1 MSNDWILSIDFGTSN
16 TAAAH
21 TNPTR
26 GGVEAVNLSH
36 DRMTMTSSVYIETP
50 DQVDTGDVALNK
62 AEDNPD
68 GFLAAPKRVVPQQV
82 FQINGYD
89 VPASTPVAAILDSVV
104 KRASREHN
112 NQRPSELVLTHPEAW
127 SDAEV
132 KVLLD
137 AAEKLGLNATT
148 IRTVSEP
155 KAAAQYYSTNSPL
168 EPGDKIAVFD
178 FGGGTLDVA
187 ALQVQPD
194 GSFHIIAARGDNT
207 LGGKSFDAFIRRWV
221 DQQLE
226 DDHPEHLEYLR
237 RRAPLSDRHAVE
249 DSIRR
254 AKELLSEHP
263 TATISVPGD
272 GETIRL
278 QLTRSEFEEIIRHPV
293 QRAVD
298 LARATLVDAGISNP
312 HDLKALYLTGGSS
325 RVPLVQEEIKAL
337 GPVATLDDPK
347 MVVAQ
352 GAISAVGPIV
362 TGLHTAA
369 APTPQQS
376 IHRQAASQ
384 QPTTSQQR
392 PMTAPISAY
401 QSQSQSPDTTAPAK
415 KSKIKLIII
424 TVGTLLAIAALVV
437 AIVMFNKPSSSEKPN
452 EEPKTTAATETTG
465 ETQPTNKAT
474 AEQSGE
480 DVFNAL
486 PESINTE
493 TAACH
498 RRTATLSPL
507 TGTSIS
513 CEVALNGNNVQ
524 YFKPTSPYN
533 SPNITFAHNNDD
545 GAREKALIEQGH
557 YNNNSDASPVS
568 GANGNAAAIAI
579 KDNDTSA
586 TLHYADAE
594 TGLVIESRD
603 FASPEKALEWLEYHK
618 LL

>member
-26 GGVEAVNLSH
+26 GGVEAVSLSH

-50 DQVDTGDVALNK
+50 DHVDTGDVALNK

-226 DDHPEHLEYLR
+226 DDYPEHLEYLR

-278 QLTRSEFEEIIRHPV
+278 QLTRSEFEEIIRYPV

-298 LARATLVDAGISNP
+298 LTRATLADAGINTP
-312 HDLKALYLTGGSS
+312 TDLKALYLTGGSS

-362 TGLHTAA
+362 TGLHTTA
-369 APTPQQS
+369 APTPQQ
-376 IHRQAASQ
+376 QPAPQQ
-384 QPTTSQQR
+384 QPRQQQPLTS
-392 PMTAPISAY
+392 PMSAA
-401 QSQSQSPDTTAPAK
+401 APAT
-415 KSKIKLIII
+415 KSKGKTIGIA
-424 TVGTLLAIAALVV
+424 VGALLAVVALMGALVML
-437 AIVMFNKPSSSEKPN
+437 IRPSSSEKPN
-452 EEPKTTAATETTG
+452 EDPTETATTETTG
-465 ETQPTNKAT
+465 ANAPTEEAPASETPAQ
-474 AEQSGE
+474 QSGE

-486 PESINTE
+486 PESLGKEVGKCN
-493 TAACH
+493 
-498 RRTATLSPL
+498 RRTSTFNSL
-507 TGTSIS
+507 TGTQIS
-513 CEVALNGNNVQ
+513 CEVKFNGDNVQ
-524 YFKPTSPYN
+524 YFKPTGPYDA
-533 SPNITFAHNNDD
+533 PRITFAYNTED
-545 GAREKALIEQGH
+545 GSREKALIEQGR
-557 YNNNSDASPVS
+557 YTDKSDAEPVTTD
-568 GANGNAAAIAI
+568 NAAAIAT

-586 TLHYADAE
+586 TLHYANAE

-603 FASPEKALEWLEYHK
+603 FASPEKAIEWLEHHN

>member
-26 GGVEAVNLSH
+26 GGIEAVSLSH
-36 DRMTMTSSVYIETP
+36 DRMTMPSSVYIETP
-50 DQVDTGDVALNK
+50 DHVDTGDVALNK

-89 VPASTPVAAILDSVV
+89 VPSSTPVAAILDSVV

-112 NQRPSELVLTHPEAW
+112 DQRPSELVLTHPEAW

-155 KAAAQYYSTNSPL
+155 QAAAQYYSTNSPL

-226 DDHPEHLEYLR
+226 DDYPEHLEYLR

-298 LARATLVDAGISNP
+298 LARATLIDAGINNP

-347 MVVAQ
+347 LVVAQ

-362 TGLHTAA
+362 TGLHATTV
-369 APTPQQS
+369 PTPQQPAP
-376 IHRQAASQ
+376 Q
-384 QPTTSQQR
+384 QQR
-392 PMTAPISAY
+392 PMTEPMSAY
-401 QSQSQSPDTTAPAK
+401 QPQSSAEPAK
-415 KSKIKLIII
+415 KSNGKTIGIA
-424 TVGTLLAIAALVV
+424 VGALLAIVAVV
-437 AIVMFNKPSSSEKPN
+437 VVIVMVINPSSSDKPSGEP
-452 EEPKTTAATETTG
+452 EETATMETTG
-465 ETQPTNKAT
+465 ESQPSSEAPAQQT
-474 AEQSGE
+474 SE
-480 DVFNAL
+480 DVLNAL
-486 PESINTE
+486 PESIRNE
-493 TAACH
+493 SGMCN
-498 RRTATLSPL
+498 RRTSSTVNF

-513 CEVALNGNNVQ
+513 CEVKFTGDNVQ
-524 YFKPTSPYN
+524 YFKPTGPYDSPRISFAYN
-533 SPNITFAHNNDD
+533 TEDSS
-545 GAREKALIEQGH
+545 REKALIEQGR
-557 YNNNSDASPVS
+557 YNGKDGAEPVTRGEASAV
-568 GANGNAAAIAI
+568 AA
-579 KDNDTSA
+579 KENDTSA
-586 TLHYADAE
+586 SLHYANAE
-594 TGLVIESRD
+594 TGLTIESRD
-603 FASPEKALEWLEYHK
+603 FASPEKAIEWLEYHK
-618 LL
+618 LF

>member
-26 GGVEAVNLSH
+26 GGVEAVSLSH

-50 DQVDTGDVALNK
+50 DHVDTGDVALNK

-226 DDHPEHLEYLR
+226 DDHPERLEYLR
-237 RRAPLSDRHAVE
+237 RHAPLSDRHAVE

-278 QLTRSEFEEIIRHPV
+278 QLTRSEFEEIIRYPV

-298 LARATLVDAGISNP
+298 LTRATLADAGINNP
-312 HDLKALYLTGGSS
+312 QDLKALYLTGGSS

-362 TGLHTAA
+362 TGLHTTA
-369 APTPQQS
+369 APTPQQ
-376 IHRQAASQ
+376 QPAPQQ
-384 QPTTSQQR
+384 QPRQQQPLTS
-392 PMTAPISAY
+392 PMSAA
-401 QSQSQSPDTTAPAK
+401 APAT
-415 KSKIKLIII
+415 KSKGKTIGIA
-424 TVGTLLAIAALVV
+424 VGALLAVVALVG
-437 AIVMFNKPSSSEKPN
+437 ALVMLIRPSSSEKPN
-452 EEPKTTAATETTG
+452 EDPTETATTETTG
-465 ETQPTNKAT
+465 ANAPTEEAPASETPEQ
-474 AEQSGE
+474 QSGE

-486 PESINTE
+486 PESLGKEVGTCN
-493 TAACH
+493 
-498 RRTATLSPL
+498 RRTSTFNSL
-507 TGTSIS
+507 TGTQIS
-513 CEVALNGNNVQ
+513 CEVKFNGDNVQ
-524 YFKPTSPYN
+524 YFKPTGPYDA
-533 SPNITFAHNNDD
+533 PRITFAYNTED
-545 GAREKALIEQGH
+545 GSREKALIEQGR
-557 YNNNSDASPVS
+557 YTDKSDAEPVTTD
-568 GANGNAAAIAI
+568 NAAALAT

-586 TLHYADAE
+586 TLHYANAE

-603 FASPEKALEWLEYHK
+603 FASPEKAIEWLEHHN

>member
-1 MSNDWILSIDFGTSN
+1 
-16 TAAAH
+16 
-21 TNPTR
+21 
-26 GGVEAVNLSH
+26 
-36 DRMTMTSSVYIETP
+36 MTSSVYIETP
-50 DQVDTGDVALNK
+50 DHVDTGDVALNK

-226 DDHPEHLEYLR
+226 DDHPERLEYLR
-237 RRAPLSDRHAVE
+237 RHAPLSDRHAVE

-278 QLTRSEFEEIIRHPV
+278 QLTRSEFEEIIRYPV

-298 LARATLVDAGISNP
+298 LTRATLADAGINNP
-312 HDLKALYLTGGSS
+312 QDLKALYLTGGSS

-362 TGLHTAA
+362 TGLHTTA
-369 APTPQQS
+369 APTPQQ
-376 IHRQAASQ
+376 QPAPQQ
-384 QPTTSQQR
+384 QPRQQQPLTS
-392 PMTAPISAY
+392 PMSAA
-401 QSQSQSPDTTAPAK
+401 APAT
-415 KSKIKLIII
+415 KSKGKTIGIA
-424 TVGTLLAIAALVV
+424 VGALLAVVALVG
-437 AIVMFNKPSSSEKPN
+437 ALVMLIRPSSSEKPN
-452 EEPKTTAATETTG
+452 EDPTETATTETTG
-465 ETQPTNKAT
+465 ANAPTEEAPASETPEQ
-474 AEQSGE
+474 QSGE

-486 PESINTE
+486 PESLGKEVGTCN
-493 TAACH
+493 
-498 RRTATLSPL
+498 RRTSTFNSL
-507 TGTSIS
+507 TGTQIS
-513 CEVALNGNNVQ
+513 CEVKFNGDNVQ
-524 YFKPTSPYN
+524 YFKPTGPYDA
-533 SPNITFAHNNDD
+533 PRITFAYNTED
-545 GAREKALIEQGH
+545 GSREKALIEQGR
-557 YNNNSDASPVS
+557 YTDKSDAEPVTTD
-568 GANGNAAAIAI
+568 NAAAIAT

-586 TLHYADAE
+586 TLHYANAE

-603 FASPEKALEWLEYHK
+603 FASPEKAIEWLEHHN

>member
-50 DQVDTGDVALNK
+50 DHVDTGDVALNK

-68 GFLAAPKRVVPQQV
+68 GFLASPKRVVPQQV

-112 NQRPSELVLTHPEAW
+112 DQRPSELVLTHPEAW

-298 LARATLVDAGISNP
+298 LARATLIDAGINNP

-369 APTPQQS
+369 APISQQS
-376 IHRQAASQ
+376 APQAAGQ
-384 QPTTSQQR
+384 QQR
-392 PMTAPISAY
+392 PMTEPMSAY
-401 QSQSQSPDTTAPAK
+401 QSQPSAAPDK
-415 KSKIKLIII
+415 KSNGKIIGI
-424 TVGTLLAIAALVV
+424 TVGALLAIVALVG
-437 AIVMFNKPSSSEKPN
+437 AIVMFNKSSSSEKPN
-452 EEPKTTAATETTG
+452 EEPQETATTETTG
-465 ETQPTNKAT
+465 QTQPTEKAPAQQT
-474 AEQSGE
+474 GE
-480 DVFNAL
+480 DVLNAL
-486 PESINTE
+486 PESLRSEAGTCNRRDSSIIN
-493 TAACH
+493 
-498 RRTATLSPL
+498 L
-507 TGTSIS
+507 TGTAIS
-513 CEVALNGNNVQ
+513 CEVKFSGDNVQ
-524 YFKPTSPYN
+524 YFKATSPYD
-533 SPNITFAHNNDD
+533 SPRITFAYNTEDSS
-545 GAREKALIEQGH
+545 REKAFIEQGR
-557 YNNNSDASPVS
+557 YTDNSDAEPVN
-568 GANGNAAAIAI
+568 GDNGNAAAIAT
-579 KDNDTSA
+579 KDNDASA
-586 TLHYADAE
+586 SLHYANAE

-603 FASPEKALEWLEYHK
+603 FASPEKAVEWLEYHN

>member
-26 GGVEAVNLSH
+26 GGVEAVSLSH

-50 DQVDTGDVALNK
+50 DHVDTGDVALNK

-226 DDHPEHLEYLR
+226 DDYPEHLEYLR

-278 QLTRSEFEEIIRHPV
+278 QLTRSEFEDIIRHPV
-293 QRAVD
+293 QRAVE
-298 LARATLVDAGISNP
+298 LTRATLIDAGINTP
-312 HDLKALYLTGGSS
+312 TDLKALYLTGGSS

-362 TGLHTAA
+362 TGLHTTA
-369 APTPQQS
+369 APTPQQ
-376 IHRQAASQ
+376 QPAPQQ
-384 QPTTSQQR
+384 QPRQQQPLTS
-392 PMTAPISAY
+392 PMSAA
-401 QSQSQSPDTTAPAK
+401 APAT
-415 KSKIKLIII
+415 KSKGKTIGIA
-424 TVGTLLAIAALVV
+424 VGALLAVVALVG
-437 AIVMFNKPSSSEKPN
+437 ALVMLIRPSSSEKPN
-452 EEPKTTAATETTG
+452 EDPTETATTETTG
-465 ETQPTNKAT
+465 ANAPTEEAP
-474 AEQSGE
+474 ASEAPAQQSGE

-486 PESINTE
+486 PESLGKEVGTCN
-493 TAACH
+493 
-498 RRTATLSPL
+498 RRTSTFNSL
-507 TGTSIS
+507 TGTQIS
-513 CEVALNGNNVQ
+513 CEVKFNGDNVQ
-524 YFKPTSPYN
+524 YFKPTGPYDA
-533 SPNITFAHNNDD
+533 PRITFAYNTED
-545 GAREKALIEQGH
+545 GSREKALIEQGR
-557 YNNNSDASPVS
+557 YTDKSDAEPVTTD
-568 GANGNAAAIAI
+568 NAAAIAT

-586 TLHYADAE
+586 TLHYANAE

-603 FASPEKALEWLEYHK
+603 FASPEKAIEWLEHHN

>member
-50 DQVDTGDVALNK
+50 DHVDTGDVALNK

-68 GFLAAPKRVVPQQV
+68 GFLASPKRVVPQQV

-112 NQRPSELVLTHPEAW
+112 DQRPSELVLTHPEAW

-298 LARATLVDAGISNP
+298 LARATLIDAGINNP

-369 APTPQQS
+369 APIPQQS
-376 IHRQAASQ
+376 APQAAGQ
-384 QPTTSQQR
+384 QQR
-392 PMTAPISAY
+392 PMTEPMSAY
-401 QSQSQSPDTTAPAK
+401 QSQPSAAPDK
-415 KSKIKLIII
+415 KSNGKIIGI
-424 TVGTLLAIAALVV
+424 TVGALLAIVALVG
-437 AIVMFNKPSSSEKPN
+437 AIVMFNKSSSSEKPN
-452 EEPKTTAATETTG
+452 EEPQETATTETTG
-465 ETQPTNKAT
+465 QTQPTEKAPAQQT
-474 AEQSGE
+474 GE
-480 DVFNAL
+480 DVLNAL
-486 PESINTE
+486 PESLRSEAGTCNRRDSSIIN
-493 TAACH
+493 
-498 RRTATLSPL
+498 L
-507 TGTSIS
+507 TGTAIS
-513 CEVALNGNNVQ
+513 CEVKFSGDNVQ
-524 YFKPTSPYN
+524 YFKATSPYD
-533 SPNITFAHNNDD
+533 SPRITFAYNTEDSS
-545 GAREKALIEQGH
+545 REKAFIEQGR
-557 YNNNSDASPVS
+557 YTDNSDAEPVN
-568 GANGNAAAIAI
+568 GDNGNAAAIAT
-579 KDNDTSA
+579 KDNDASA
-586 TLHYADAE
+586 SLHYANAE

-603 FASPEKALEWLEYHK
+603 FASPEKAVEWLEYHN

>member
-50 DQVDTGDVALNK
+50 DHVDTGDVALNK

-68 GFLAAPKRVVPQQV
+68 GFLASPKRVVPQQV

-112 NQRPSELVLTHPEAW
+112 DQRPSELVLTHPEAW

-298 LARATLVDAGISNP
+298 LARATLIDAGINNP

-362 TGLHTAA
+362 TGLHTTA
-369 APTPQQS
+369 APTPQQP
-376 IHRQAASQ
+376 AP
-384 QPTTSQQR
+384 QPAGQQQR
-392 PMTAPISAY
+392 PMTEPMSAY
-401 QSQSQSPDTTAPAK
+401 QSQASAAPAK
-415 KSKIKLIII
+415 KSNGKIIGI
-424 TVGTLLAIAALVV
+424 TVGALLAIVALAG
-437 AIVMFNKPSSSEKPN
+437 AIVMFTKSSSSEKPN
-452 EEPKTTAATETTG
+452 EEPQETATTETTG
-465 ETQPTNKAT
+465 QNQPTEEAPAQQT
-474 AEQSGE
+474 GE
-480 DVFNAL
+480 DVLNAL
-486 PESINTE
+486 PESLRSEAGTCNRRDSSIIN
-493 TAACH
+493 
-498 RRTATLSPL
+498 L
-507 TGTSIS
+507 TGTAIS
-513 CEVALNGNNVQ
+513 CEVKFTGDNVQ
-524 YFKPTSPYN
+524 YFKATSPYD
-533 SPNITFAHNNDD
+533 SPRITFAYNTEDSS
-545 GAREKALIEQGH
+545 REKAFIEQGR
-557 YNNNSDASPVS
+557 YTDNSDAEPVN
-568 GANGNAAAIAI
+568 GDNGNAAAIAT
-579 KDNDTSA
+579 KDNDASA
-586 TLHYADAE
+586 SLHYANAE

-603 FASPEKALEWLEYHK
+603 FASPEKAVEWLEYHN

>member
-26 GGVEAVNLSH
+26 GGVEAVSLSH

-50 DQVDTGDVALNK
+50 DHVDTGDVALNK

-68 GFLAAPKRVVPQQV
+68 GFLAAPKRVVTQQV

-226 DDHPEHLEYLR
+226 DDYPEHLEYLR

-278 QLTRSEFEEIIRHPV
+278 QLTRSEFEEIIRYPV

-298 LARATLVDAGISNP
+298 LTRATLADAGINNP
-312 HDLKALYLTGGSS
+312 TDLKALYLTGGSS

-362 TGLHTAA
+362 TGLHTTA
-369 APTPQQS
+369 APTPQQ
-376 IHRQAASQ
+376 QPAPQQ
-384 QPTTSQQR
+384 QPRQQQPLTS
-392 PMTAPISAY
+392 PMSAA
-401 QSQSQSPDTTAPAK
+401 APAT
-415 KSKIKLIII
+415 KSKGKTIGIA
-424 TVGTLLAIAALVV
+424 VGALLAVVALVG
-437 AIVMFNKPSSSEKPN
+437 ALVMLIRPSSSEKPN
-452 EEPKTTAATETTG
+452 EDPTETATTETTG
-465 ETQPTNKAT
+465 ANAPTEEAP
-474 AEQSGE
+474 ASEAPAQQSGE

-486 PESINTE
+486 PESLGKEVGTCN
-493 TAACH
+493 
-498 RRTATLSPL
+498 RRTSTFNSL
-507 TGTSIS
+507 TGTQIS
-513 CEVALNGNNVQ
+513 CEVKFNGDNVQ
-524 YFKPTSPYN
+524 YFKPTGPYDA
-533 SPNITFAHNNDD
+533 PRITFAYNTED
-545 GAREKALIEQGH
+545 GSREKALIEQGR
-557 YNNNSDASPVS
+557 YTDKSDAEPVTTD
-568 GANGNAAAIAI
+568 NAAAIAT

-586 TLHYADAE
+586 TLHYANAE

-603 FASPEKALEWLEYHK
+603 FASPEKAIEWLEHHN

>member
-26 GGVEAVNLSH
+26 GGVEAVSLSH

-50 DQVDTGDVALNK
+50 DHVDTGDVALNK

-226 DDHPEHLEYLR
+226 DDYPEHLEYLR

-278 QLTRSEFEEIIRHPV
+278 QLTRSEFEEIIRYPV

-298 LARATLVDAGISNP
+298 LTRATLADAGINNP
-312 HDLKALYLTGGSS
+312 TDLKALYLTGGSS

-362 TGLHTAA
+362 TGLHTTA
-369 APTPQQS
+369 APTPQQ
-376 IHRQAASQ
+376 QPAPQQ
-384 QPTTSQQR
+384 QPRQQQPLTS
-392 PMTAPISAY
+392 PMSAA
-401 QSQSQSPDTTAPAK
+401 APAT
-415 KSKIKLIII
+415 KSKGKTIGIA
-424 TVGTLLAIAALVV
+424 VGALLAVVALVG
-437 AIVMFNKPSSSEKPN
+437 ALVMLIRPSSSEKPN
-452 EEPKTTAATETTG
+452 EDPTETATTETTG
-465 ETQPTNKAT
+465 ANAPTEEAP
-474 AEQSGE
+474 ASEAPAQQSGE

-486 PESINTE
+486 PESLGKEVGTCN
-493 TAACH
+493 
-498 RRTATLSPL
+498 RRTSTFNSL
-507 TGTSIS
+507 TGTQIS
-513 CEVALNGNNVQ
+513 CEVKFNGDNVQ
-524 YFKPTSPYN
+524 YFKPTGPYDA
-533 SPNITFAHNNDD
+533 PRITFAYNTED
-545 GAREKALIEQGH
+545 GSREKALIEQGR
-557 YNNNSDASPVS
+557 YTDKSDAEPVTTD
-568 GANGNAAAIAI
+568 NAAAIAT

-586 TLHYADAE
+586 TLHYANAE

-603 FASPEKALEWLEYHK
+603 FASPEKAIEWLEHHN

>member
-26 GGVEAVNLSH
+26 GGVEAVSLSH

-50 DQVDTGDVALNK
+50 DHVDTGDVALNK

-68 GFLAAPKRVVPQQV
+68 GFLASPKRVVPQQV

-226 DDHPEHLEYLR
+226 DDHPERLEYLR

-278 QLTRSEFEEIIRHPV
+278 QLTRSEFEDIIRHPV
-293 QRAVD
+293 QRAVE
-298 LARATLVDAGISNP
+298 LTRATLIDAGINTP
-312 HDLKALYLTGGSS
+312 TDLKALYLTGGSS

-362 TGLHTAA
+362 TGLHTTA
-369 APTPQQS
+369 APTPQQ
-376 IHRQAASQ
+376 QPAPQQ
-384 QPTTSQQR
+384 QPRQQQPLTS
-392 PMTAPISAY
+392 PMSAA
-401 QSQSQSPDTTAPAK
+401 APAT
-415 KSKIKLIII
+415 KSKGKTIGIA
-424 TVGTLLAIAALVV
+424 VGALLAVVALAGALVML
-437 AIVMFNKPSSSEKPN
+437 IRPSSSEKPN
-452 EEPKTTAATETTG
+452 EDPTETATTETTG
-465 ETQPTNKAT
+465 ANAPTEEAPASETPAQ
-474 AEQSGE
+474 QSGE
-480 DVFNAL
+480 DVLNAL
-486 PESINTE
+486 PESLGKEVGTCN
-493 TAACH
+493 
-498 RRTATLSPL
+498 RRTSTFNSL
-507 TGTSIS
+507 TGTQIS
-513 CEVALNGNNVQ
+513 CEVKFNGDNVQ
-524 YFKPTSPYN
+524 YFKPTGPYDA
-533 SPNITFAHNNDD
+533 PRITFAYNTED
-545 GAREKALIEQGH
+545 GSREKALIEQGH
-557 YNNNSDASPVS
+557 YTDKSDAEPVTTD
-568 GANGNAAAIAI
+568 NAAAIAT

-586 TLHYADAE
+586 TLHYANAE

-603 FASPEKALEWLEYHK
+603 FASPEKAIEWLERHN

>member
-50 DQVDTGDVALNK
+50 DHVDTGDVALNK

-68 GFLAAPKRVVPQQV
+68 GFLASPKRVVPQQV

-112 NQRPSELVLTHPEAW
+112 DQRPSELVLTHPEAW

-298 LARATLVDAGISNP
+298 LARATLIDAGINNP

-369 APTPQQS
+369 AP
-376 IHRQAASQ
+376 ISQ
-384 QPTTSQQR
+384 QPASQPAGQQQR
-392 PMTAPISAY
+392 PMTEPMSAY
-401 QSQSQSPDTTAPAK
+401 QSQPSAAPDK
-415 KSKIKLIII
+415 KSNGKIIGI
-424 TVGTLLAIAALVV
+424 TVGALLAIVALVG
-437 AIVMFNKPSSSEKPN
+437 AIVMFNKSSSSEKPN
-452 EEPKTTAATETTG
+452 EEPQETATTETTG
-465 ETQPTNKAT
+465 QTQPTEKAPAQQT
-474 AEQSGE
+474 GE
-480 DVFNAL
+480 DVLNAL
-486 PESINTE
+486 PESLRSEAGTCNRRDSSIIN
-493 TAACH
+493 
-498 RRTATLSPL
+498 L
-507 TGTSIS
+507 TGTAIS
-513 CEVALNGNNVQ
+513 CEVKFSGDNVQ
-524 YFKPTSPYN
+524 YFKATSPYD
-533 SPNITFAHNNDD
+533 SPRITFAYNTEDSS
-545 GAREKALIEQGH
+545 REKAFIEQGR
-557 YNNNSDASPVS
+557 YTDNSDAEPVN
-568 GANGNAAAIAI
+568 GDNGNAAAIAT
-579 KDNDTSA
+579 KDNDASA
-586 TLHYADAE
+586 SLHYANAE

-603 FASPEKALEWLEYHK
+603 FASPEKAVEWLEYHN

>member
-26 GGVEAVNLSH
+26 GGVEAVSLSH

-50 DQVDTGDVALNK
+50 DHVDTGDVALNK

-226 DDHPEHLEYLR
+226 DDHPERLEYLR
-237 RRAPLSDRHAVE
+237 RHAPLSDRHAVE

-278 QLTRSEFEEIIRHPV
+278 QLTRSEFEEIIRYPV

-298 LARATLVDAGISNP
+298 LTRATLADAGINNP
-312 HDLKALYLTGGSS
+312 QDLKALYLTGGSS

-362 TGLHTAA
+362 TGLHTTA
-369 APTPQQS
+369 APTPQQ
-376 IHRQAASQ
+376 QPAPQQ
-384 QPTTSQQR
+384 QPRQQQPLTS
-392 PMTAPISAY
+392 PMSAA
-401 QSQSQSPDTTAPAK
+401 APAT
-415 KSKIKLIII
+415 KSKGKTIGIA
-424 TVGTLLAIAALVV
+424 VGALLAVVALVG
-437 AIVMFNKPSSSEKPN
+437 ALVMLIRPSSSEKPN
-452 EEPKTTAATETTG
+452 EDPTETATTETTG
-465 ETQPTNKAT
+465 ANAPTEEAPASETPEQ
-474 AEQSGE
+474 QSGE

-486 PESINTE
+486 PESLGKEVGTCN
-493 TAACH
+493 
-498 RRTATLSPL
+498 RRTSTFNSL
-507 TGTSIS
+507 TGTQIS
-513 CEVALNGNNVQ
+513 CEVKFNGDNVQ
-524 YFKPTSPYN
+524 YFKPTGPYDA
-533 SPNITFAHNNDD
+533 PRITFAYNTED
-545 GAREKALIEQGH
+545 GSREKALIEQGR
-557 YNNNSDASPVS
+557 YTDKSDAEPVTTD
-568 GANGNAAAIAI
+568 NAAAIAT

-586 TLHYADAE
+586 TLHYANAE

-603 FASPEKALEWLEYHK
+603 FASPEKAIEWLEHHN